1 MADNELR
8 RRRLKIIQVLLLVD
22 DLEDEKGRNRER
34 IIWTRSWI
42 RRREERGV
50 YHQLIR
56 ELALVDVA
64 LKVSGGEAGNSDC
77 FQALAGPAEIECP
90 RLDTNQGNHRF
101 SVTPAVIVDMDC
113 FKTSSCRDRMVLL
126 LGRLYMHG
134 CIPILVIV
142 LLLFLHSVEATAAFF
157 CYSSP
162 CVLRSSYV
170 LKLKD

>member
-56 ELALVDVA
+56 ELALDDVAFKVSGWGVTRTNTNRIRATMLQVFESLSKTCNMLPQQNVA
-64 LKVSGGEAGNSDC
+64 LKI
-77 FQALAGPAEIECP
+77 ALC
-90 RLDTNQGNHRF
+90 T
-101 SVTPAVIVDMDC
+101 
-113 FKTSSCRDRMVLL
+113 LL
-126 LGRLYMHG
+126 H
-134 CIPILVIV
+134 
-142 LLLFLHSVEATAAFF
+142 EATFN
-157 CYSSP
+157 
-162 CVLRSSYV
+162 VKNRLV
-170 LKLKD
+170 